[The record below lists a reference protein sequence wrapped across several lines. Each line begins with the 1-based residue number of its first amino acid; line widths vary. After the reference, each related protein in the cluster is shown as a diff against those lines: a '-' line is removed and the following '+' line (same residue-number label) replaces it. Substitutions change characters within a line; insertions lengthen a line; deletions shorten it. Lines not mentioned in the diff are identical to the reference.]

1 MNKKLKGIIY
11 SRVSTE
17 DQEYARQTE
26 DLVRYAKEHNIEVIR
41 ILEEKDSG
49 FNDYRPKFQE
59 LLTYTKDEID
69 IVLVWEITRISRRSI
84 KLQETVLNFIDK
96 GIRIFAYKDGFSTH
110 NPDGT
115 VNSMAKM
122 VLAIQATYAEEEAKT
137 LKARTKAGRTFNVVH
152 KGYSHTTKRLYGYNL
167 IDNKLTINEP
177 EAEQVRKMFQ
187 MCVDGRSFRAI
198 NLYMRGAD
206 PNHKWKNGA
215 LACMFK
221 NTTYKGYYMWE
232 GKDRIETPQIVD
244 EDLWEKA
251 QEAITSRAKNRSKGT
266 EKNEI
271 KYLLKGLLVCPNCGR
286 HYTHSN
292 FTYKC
297 VSNVNRDYERCGSTN
312 VTDTVLDKVVWKVT
326 SEVYKDAINEDYLA
340 DKKKPYLDEI
350 AEITKDMARMA
361 SRKRES
367 ERESDKQFDLAMKFQ
382 STNPTLYKKVMARID
397 ELGEESQNID
407 RENDALVNKIAIL
420 NKKIKSIDEGSTYE
434 ITEQTEKN
442 DFLHKVIDKIV
453 VYGNRSQ
460 KILQIFYKM
469 GAIYDL
475 VYYKKKWY
483 YFKNDGCIT
492 YTDTKKLKAENPD
505 IAVEDVLIEVT
516 TTNNGMFCKDVLGG
530 YTFDKYIGILK
541 LHNLLKEAQKLRN
554 LVYKRKLGFLS
565 FKDNFSYLD

>member
-1 MNKKLKGIIY
+1 M
-11 SRVSTE
+11 
-17 DQEYARQTE
+17 
-26 DLVRYAKEHNIEVIR
+26 
-41 ILEEKDSG
+41 
-49 FNDYRPKFQE
+49 
-59 LLTYTKDEID
+59 
-69 IVLVWEITRISRRSI
+69 
-84 KLQETVLNFIDK
+84 
-96 GIRIFAYKDGFSTH
+96 
-110 NPDGT
+110 
-115 VNSMAKM
+115 
-122 VLAIQATYAEEEAKT
+122 
-137 LKARTKAGRTFNVVH
+137 VH

-167 IDNKLTINEP
+167 KDNKLTINEP

-187 MCVDGRSFRAI
+187 MCVDGRGFRAI
-198 NLYMRGAD
+198 NLYMRDAD

-221 NTTYKGYYMWE
+221 NTTYKGYYMWK
-232 GKDRIETPQIVD
+232 GKDRIDPPQIVD

-271 KYLLKGLLVCPNCGR
+271 KYLLKGLLVCPNSGR
-286 HYTHSN
+286 HYTHSI

-297 VSNVNRDYERCGSTN
+297 VLNVNRDYERCGSTN

-340 DKKKPYLDEI
+340 DKRKPYLDEI

-367 ERESDKQFDLAMKFQ
+367 ERVSDKQFDLAMKFQ
-382 STNPTLYKKVMARID
+382 STNHTLYKKVMARID

-434 ITEQTEKN
+434 IIEQTEKN

-492 YTDTKKLKAENPD
+492 YTDTKNLKAENPD

-516 TTNNGMFCKDVLGG
+516 TTNNGMFCKDVIWG

-541 LHNLLKEAQKLRN
+541 LHNLLKEA
-554 LVYKRKLGFLS
+554 
-565 FKDNFSYLD
+565 

>member
-1 MNKKLKGIIY
+1 MNKNLKGIIY

-122 VLAIQATYAEEEAKT
+122 VLAIQATYAEEEART

-152 KGYSHTTKRLYGYNL
+152 RGHSHTTNGLYGYNL
-167 IDNKLTINEP
+167 EDNKLTINEA

-187 MCVDGRSFRAI
+187 MCVDGKSLRAI

-206 PNHKWKNGA
+206 PIHKWKYGA
-215 LACMFK
+215 LAFMFK

-232 GKDRIETPQIVD
+232 GKTKIKTPQIVD

-251 QEAITSRAKNRSKGT
+251 QEAITLRAKKRSNGT
-266 EKNEI
+266 EKKEI
-271 KYLLKGLLVCPNCGR
+271 KYLLKGLLVCSKCGR
-286 HYTHSN
+286 HYTHSDI
-292 FTYKC
+292 TYKC
-297 VSNVNRDYERCGSTN
+297 VSNASKEYERCGGTN

-367 ERESDKQFDLAMKFQ
+367 EKESDKQFNLALKFQ

-453 VYGNRSQ
+453 VYGNRTK

-492 YTDTKKLKAENPD
+492 YTDTKKLKAED
-505 IAVEDVLIEVT
+505 ITVEDVLIEVT
-516 TTNNGMFCKDVLGG
+516 TTNNGMFCKDILGG
-530 YTFDKYIGILK
+530 YTFDKYIGILN
-541 LHNLLKEAQKLRN
+541 LHKLLKEA
-554 LVYKRKLGFLS
+554 
-565 FKDNFSYLD
+565 

>member
-1 MNKKLKGIIY
+1 M
-11 SRVSTE
+11 
-17 DQEYARQTE
+17 
-26 DLVRYAKEHNIEVIR
+26 
-41 ILEEKDSG
+41 
-49 FNDYRPKFQE
+49 
-59 LLTYTKDEID
+59 
-69 IVLVWEITRISRRSI
+69 
-84 KLQETVLNFIDK
+84 
-96 GIRIFAYKDGFSTH
+96 
-110 NPDGT
+110 
-115 VNSMAKM
+115 
-122 VLAIQATYAEEEAKT
+122 
-137 LKARTKAGRTFNVVH
+137 VH

-167 IDNKLTINEP
+167 KDNKLTINEP

-187 MCVDGRSFRAI
+187 MCVDGRGFRAI
-198 NLYMRGAD
+198 NLYMRDAD

-221 NTTYKGYYMWE
+221 NTTYKGYYMWK
-232 GKDRIETPQIVD
+232 GKDRIEPPQIVD

-297 VSNVNRDYERCGSTN
+297 VLNVNRDYERCGSTN

-382 STNPTLYKKVMARID
+382 STNHTLYKKVMARID

-505 IAVEDVLIEVT
+505 IVVEDVLIEVT
-516 TTNNGMFCKDVLGG
+516 TTNNGMFCKDVIGG
-530 YTFDKYIGILK
+530 YTFDKYIGILN
-541 LHNLLKEAQKLRN
+541 LHNLLKEA
-554 LVYKRKLGFLS
+554 
-565 FKDNFSYLD
+565 